1 MPLRRF
7 RRQHGVFE
15 FRGPPLFVDQRDAQG
30 PAGFAVDDAD
40 GRRAFHTCR
49 QMDGCPSDNS
59 DYVYGTNGSAYI
71 NGWTPN
77 NIETKN
83 LDGQRTWNF
92 KGRPED
98 MYQTEH
104 NELWASIRE
113 GNPINDAE
121 RGCNCNL
128 MAIMG
133 RMPAYTGQ
141 VVTWDQA
148 MNSEENLT
156 PDRYGIDVAPPPP
169 TVAIPGQTKF
179 V

>member
-1 MPLRRF
+1 MPKVREVF
-7 RRQHGVFE
+7 RNRLLWRGVMIVA
-15 FRGPPLFVDQRDAQG
+15 LFVALQALLLEQRAKLLEQE
-30 PAGFAVDDAD
+30 AD
-40 GRRAFHTCR
+40 FGHAIL
-49 QMDGCPSDNS
+49 DNAWS
-59 DYVYGTNGSAYI
+59 ISELL
-71 NGWTPN
+71 
-77 NIETKN
+77 IETKN
-83 LDGQRTWNF
+83 LAGERTWNF

-121 RGCNCNL
+121 RGCNSNL

-133 RMPAYTGQ
+133 RMAAYTGQ